1 MNCPIC
7 NALIQDELVIKGA
20 ASIMGRRG
28 RGDSKR
34 RDPKML
40 SEAGKKGGWKKGRP
54 RKAI

>member
-7 NALIQDELVIKGA
+7 NAVIQDELVIKAAGSILGA
-20 ASIMGRRG
+20 RG
-28 RGDSKR
+28 RVDSKR

-54 RKAI
+54 RKAL